1 MMRRLLLQLLPLLAL
16 LFAPSTAFAQ
26 EGEPLRIGSEA
37 VEIGIG
43 GRIQTQ
49 FNTTTISSEAPSE
62 LFLRRVRLELDVKL
76 NDVVS
81 GTLEPDFAGNEVS
94 LKDAFVQLSF
104 SPAVQVLAGQAYKPF
119 GLIEQTSSTRILPIE
134 RGLRVRGLDAV
145 DEYAIVNGL
154 DYSDRDIGVQVFGE
168 PSFLPL
174 GFAYQAGVFRG
185 PLHGAS
191 PVDDSYQYAARVTVQ
206 PVDVVTVG
214 GGWSSRHF
222 LKTPVDEGDPFVRG
236 HAFEV
241 DMEIGT
247 FAPGL
252 HMLGEIAFGDADPQ
266 ADRDFFGAQGWLAWR
281 SEPISSTVSAI
292 EPIFRASFG
301 DPGVG
306 DALEATLL
314 TPGIN
319 VHFGGRNRF
328 MVNYDFVLLG
338 DEAADDTEG
347 SFKAQMQLAF

>member
-1 MMRRLLLQLLPLLAL
+1 MNRSVYLLLLATLLLVPVSAV
-16 LFAPSTAFAQ
+16 AQ
-26 EGEPLRIGSEA
+26 EPDGLRIGSDA
-37 VEIGIG
+37 IEIDVG
-43 GRIQTQ
+43 GRLQTQ
-49 FNTTTISSEAPSE
+49 FNTTTIATEAPSE
-62 LFLRRVRLELDVKL
+62 VFLRRVRLELDVKL

-81 GTLEPDFAGNEVS
+81 GTLAPDFAGNEVS

-104 SPAVQVLAGQAYKPF
+104 SPAVQVLVGQAYKPF
-119 GLIEQTSSTRILPIE
+119 GLMEQTSSTRILPIE
-134 RGLRVRGLDAV
+134 RGLRVRGLDAA
-145 DEYAIVNGL
+145 DEYEIVNSL
-154 DYSDRDIGVQVFGE
+154 EYSDRDIGLQVLGE
-168 PSFLPL
+168 PEFLPL

-191 PVDDSYQYAARVTVQ
+191 NVDDSYQYAARVTAQ
-206 PVDVVTVG
+206 PIDVVTIG

-222 LKTPVDEGDPFVRG
+222 LKSPGDASDPFVRG

-241 DMEIGT
+241 DMEVGT

-266 ADRDFFGAQGWLAWR
+266 ADRDFFGAQGWVAWR

-292 EPIFRASFG
+292 EPIFRASYG
-301 DPGVG
+301 DPGDESVS
-306 DALEATLL
+306 EATLL

-319 VHFGGRNRF
+319 IHFGGRNRF

-338 DEAADDTEG
+338 DDAADDTEG